1 MRAVSESSID
11 PLASS
16 LVVRPITSDDRCMT
30 TIHTHTTDEAGF
42 AVNSYLV
49 ESREAVLA
57 VDAPFLLS
65 DARNFRAQLD
75 AIGKPLAGVLITH
88 AHPDHVNGIATLVAG
103 LGEVP
108 ILATAGVD
116 RVHRE
121 IDGPKRAQW
130 TPVYGDNY
138 PAEPMFAN
146 RLVADGERIELG
158 GVALTVR
165 DLGPGES
172 PSASA
177 WILGPRVFI
186 GDLAYSDVHPYLL
199 EPDAPAWLAQLDRA
213 RALFQGEVTLLPGHG
228 LPGGLELLDRQQI
241 YLETYLEAVAEL
253 QRDGRLDQAAVTELE
268 RRMDRLVPGGPLRML
283 VALGA
288 EPVAATLVTAM
299 AG

>member
-1 MRAVSESSID
+1 
-11 PLASS
+11 
-16 LVVRPITSDDRCMT
+16 MT
-30 TIHTHTTDEAGF
+30 TIHTHTTGEAGF

-49 ESREAVLA
+49 ETPEAVLA

-65 DARNFRAQLD
+65 DARRFRAQLD

-103 LGEVP
+103 IGEVP

-116 RVHRE
+116 RVHRQ
-121 IDGPKRAQW
+121 IDGPKREQW
-130 TPVYGDNY
+130 TPVYGDDY

-146 RLVADGERIELG
+146 RLVADSERVALG
-158 GVALTVR
+158 GVELTVR

-172 PSASA
+172 PSASV
-177 WILGPRVFI
+177 WILGARVFV

-199 EPDAPAWLAQLDRA
+199 EPDPPAWLAQLDRA
-213 RALFQGEVTLLPGHG
+213 RSLFPDGATLLPGHG
-228 LPGGLELLDRQQI
+228 LPGGLELLDRQRV
-241 YLETYLEAVAEL
+241 YLETYVKAVTEL
-253 QRDGRLDQAAVTELE
+253 QDDGRLDDAAIAQLE
-268 RRMDRLVPGGPLRML
+268 RRMDALLAGGSLRML

-288 EPVAATLVTAM
+288 EPVASALATAA

>member
-1 MRAVSESSID
+1 
-11 PLASS
+11 
-16 LVVRPITSDDRCMT
+16 MT

-49 ESREAVLA
+49 ETPEAVLA
-57 VDAPFLLS
+57 IDAPFLLS
-65 DARNFRAQLD
+65 DARSFRAQLD
-75 AIGKPLAGVLITH
+75 AIGKPLAGVMITH

-108 ILATAGVD
+108 IIATPGVD

-138 PAEPMFAN
+138 PTEPMFAN
-146 RLVADGERIELG
+146 QLVADGDHIELG
-158 GVALTVR
+158 GVALTVA

-177 WILGPRVFI
+177 WILGSRVFI
-186 GDLAYSDVHPYLL
+186 GDLAYSDAHPYLL
-199 EPDAPAWLAQLDRA
+199 EPDTNAWLSQLDRA
-213 RALFQGEVTLLPGHG
+213 RALFPAGATLLPGHG
-228 LPGGLELLDRQQI
+228 LPGGLELLDRQRV
-241 YLETYLEAVAEL
+241 YLETYLEAVTEL
-253 QRDGRLDQAAVTELE
+253 QRDGQFEPAAIAELE
-268 RRMDRLVPGGPLRML
+268 HRMDALLPGAPLRML

-288 EPVAATLVTAM
+288 EPVARTLLTAV
-299 AG
+299 AS